1 MFQNKTMHDQGNKTK
16 HCMIHIDLLFQI
28 CFIDHDSRYLALV
41 TIWVSVVD
49 TSPSNFKFT

>member
-1 MFQNKTMHDQGNKTK
+1 MHDQGNKTK